1 MDSSNASIRFTRD
14 AWARRGMVVLAVLL
28 VAAYVLPGEA
38 AAPAQLIQEGDAL
51 FQQRCIAC
59 HTIGQGDRVGPDL
72 AGVSSRRDHVWLDR
86 WISAPDRMLAE
97 GDPAAKALLEK
108 YRGMPMPNLGLA
120 PDQVNAV
127 VAYLESASS
136 GPVSAQAAAP
146 SLPPGDAAVGKELFT
161 GIVRFQKGG
170 PPCMACHSIAGIGAL
185 GGGALGPDLTPA
197 FNKYAEAGLAT
208 FLASMPLPTMNA
220 VWSARPLT
228 PQEQSNVRA
237 FLQQASVA
245 GRPIE
250 ALGRLAALAAGGTV
264 LLFLIAQLY
273 WRRRLTTVRRS
284 MLERS
289 AKSATLFAKH
299 G

>member
-1 MDSSNASIRFTRD
+1 MDSLNASIRFGKR
-14 AWARRGMVVLAVLL
+14 AGARLRTVVLAALL
-28 VAAYVLPGEA
+28 VAANVLPSEA
-38 AAPAQLIQEGDAL
+38 AAPAQLTQEGETL

-97 GDPAAKALLEK
+97 GDPTAKALLDK

-127 VAYLESASS
+127 VAYLESAST
-136 GPVSAQAAAP
+136 GPASAPTAAA
-146 SLPPGDAAVGKELFT
+146 SLPPGDPAVGKELFT
-161 GIVRFQKGG
+161 GVVRFQKGG
-170 PPCMACHSIAGIGAL
+170 APCMACHSIAGIGAL

-197 FNKYAEAGLAT
+197 FNKYTDAGLTT
-208 FLASMPLPTMNA
+208 FLATMPLPTMNA

-289 AKSATLFAKH
+289 AKSPTPFAKR

>member
-1 MDSSNASIRFTRD
+1 MDSWNASIRFGKD
-14 AWARRGMVVLAVLL
+14 AGARLRTVVLAALL
-28 VAAYVLPGEA
+28 VAANVLPSEA

-97 GDPAAKALLEK
+97 GDPTAKALLDK

-120 PDQVNAV
+120 PDEVNAV
-127 VAYLESASS
+127 VAYLESTATGPAS
-136 GPVSAQAAAP
+136 GQAAAP
-146 SLPPGDAAVGKELFT
+146 SLPPGDPAVGKELFT
-161 GIVRFQKGG
+161 GVVRFQNGG
-170 PPCMACHSIAGIGAL
+170 APCMACHSIAGIGAL

-197 FNKYAEAGLAT
+197 FNKYTETGLAT
-208 FLASMPLPTMNA
+208 FLATMPLPTMKA

-237 FLQQASVA
+237 FLHQASVA

-264 LLFLIAQLY
+264 LLFLVAQLY

-289 AKSATLFAKH
+289 VESPTPFAKR